1 MLNLKKNL
9 YIASALALCA
19 LSACSSDDSSIAGST
34 TIPNATANNDSNS
47 IVTNDQFTKIV
58 FMTEATSVDSLQ
70 GGELKVFEEESGAM
84 AACSAD
90 DKAYSSEIQIDNNNM
105 VVTHLKLKNAGN
117 LCEGILIRFSE
128 ACGKQAAPWAKCDEN
143 GSVETFCGDYRM
155 TSITKCTANNP
166 PSCTTTE
173 ADTTITFGTLVS
185 DFYAG
190 VSDICNKISEGAE
203 STSGRFEIPSSSSGK
218 QDSEIEPSPSEE
230 PITSSNSNPGN
241 GDEGNPVTSS
251 NSNPIDTIPFTLE
264 NYTAQFT
271 NSASELSFDSLVLAY
286 NGSLRNVIMDD
297 SNRMVW
303 GANFVKEISTE
314 EVSTYFPLTA
324 AVAEERIN
332 PDNCKLFIVTT
343 SDYGGPT
350 GHVLTA
356 IDEEGIKFSSVHA
369 TGLQCIQTNAITTVA
384 FLVRDCSGVVD
395 VNAEFTSSSYA
406 SPLWN
411 CESGQFTESEAY
423 GEWYR
428 ADLAK

>member
-1 MLNLKKNL
+1 MLNFKKNL

-173 ADTTITFGTLVS
+173 ADTTITFGTLVGEFF
-185 DFYAG
+185 DGA
-190 VSDICNKISEGAE
+190 SDICNKISEGAE

-218 QDSEIEPSPSEE
+218 QDSEIESSPSVE

-241 GDEGNPVTSS
+241 GGLIDKEGNPVTS
-251 NSNPIDTIPFTLE
+251 IDTASFTLE

-271 NSASELSFDSLVLAY
+271 DNPSELAFDSLVLAY
-286 NGSLRNVIMDD
+286 NGTLHTFVTND
-297 SNRMVW
+297 SNQIVVE
-303 GANFVKEISTE
+303 GNFVKEISAE

-324 AVAEERIN
+324 AVAGERIN
-332 PDNCKLFIVTT
+332 PDNCKLFVVTT
-343 SDYGGPT
+343 TDYGGPT
-350 GHVLTA
+350 GHVLTEL
-356 IDEEGIKFSSVHA
+356 DEGEIKISSVYA
-369 TGLQCIQTNAITTVA
+369 SGRCVQTNALKPVA
-384 FLVRDCSGVVD
+384 FLVRDCSNVVD
-395 VNAEFTSSSYA
+395 VNAEFTSSPYQST
-406 SPLWN
+406 LWN
-411 CESGQFTESEAY
+411 CDSSPTQEVKTYF
-423 GEWYR
+423 EWYR

>member
-1 MLNLKKNL
+1 MLNFKKNL

-47 IVTNDQFTKIV
+47 IVTNDHFTNIV

-70 GGELKVFEEESGAM
+70 GGKLKVFEEENGAM

-90 DKAYSSEIQIDNNNM
+90 DKAYSSEIQIDKNKL

-117 LCEGILIRFSE
+117 LCEGILIRFTE
-128 ACGKQAAPWAKCDEN
+128 ACGRAVASTAKCDKN

-155 TSITKCTANNP
+155 ASLTKCTATNP

-173 ADTTITFGTLVS
+173 ADTTITFNMLVS

-190 VSDICNKISEGAE
+190 ASDICNKISEGAE
-203 STSGRFEIPSSSSGK
+203 TTSGRFELPSSSSGK
-218 QDSEIEPSPSEE
+218 QNPEIESSPSVE
-230 PITSSNSNPGN
+230 PVTSSNSNPGN
-241 GDEGNPVTSS
+241 GGLIDKEGNPVTS
-251 NSNPIDTIPFTLE
+251 IDTASFTLE

-271 NSASELSFDSLVLAY
+271 NSASELAFDSLVLAY

-324 AVAEERIN
+324 AVAGERIN
-332 PDNCKLFIVTT
+332 PDNCKLFIVTAA
-343 SDYGGPT
+343 DYGGPT

-356 IDEEGIKFSSVHA
+356 INEGEIKISSVYA
-369 TGLQCIQTNAITTVA
+369 SGQCVRTNAITTVA
-384 FLVRDCSGVVD
+384 FLVQDCNGLVD
-395 VNAEFTSSSYA
+395 VNAEFTSSPYS
-406 SPLWN
+406 STLWS
-411 CESGQFTESEAY
+411 CESGSTKEVKAY
-423 GEWYR
+423 FEWYR
-428 ADLAK
+428 AGLAK

>member
-1 MLNLKKNL
+1 MLNFKKNL

-230 PITSSNSNPGN
+230 PITSSNSNP
-241 GDEGNPVTSS
+241 
-251 NSNPIDTIPFTLE
+251 IDTVSFTLE

-271 NSASELSFDSLVLAY
+271 ESASELSFDSLVLAY

-297 SNRMVW
+297 SNRIVW

-324 AVAEERIN
+324 TVAGERIN
-332 PDNCKLFIVTT
+332 PDNCKLFVVTT
-343 SDYGGPT
+343 TDYGGPT

-356 IDEEGIKFSSVHA
+356 LDEEGIKFSSVHA

-406 SPLWN
+406 STLWN

>member
-1 MLNLKKNL
+1 MLNFKKNL

-90 DKAYSSEIQIDNNNM
+90 DKAYSSEIQIDKNKL

-117 LCEGILIRFSE
+117 LCEGILIRFTE
-128 ACGKQAAPWAKCDEN
+128 ACGREAAPWAKCDEN

-155 TSITKCTANNP
+155 TFLTKCTANIP
-166 PSCTTTE
+166 PTCTTKE
-173 ADTTITFGTLVS
+173 ADTTITFDMLVS

-190 VSDICNKISEGAE
+190 ASDICNKISEGAE
-203 STSGRFEIPSSSSGK
+203 S
-218 QDSEIEPSPSEE
+218 
-230 PITSSNSNPGN
+230 SNPA
-241 GDEGNPVTSS
+241 TS
-251 NSNPIDTIPFTLE
+251 IDSASFTLE

-271 NSASELSFDSLVLAY
+271 DSASELSFDSLVLAY
-286 NGSLRNVIMDD
+286 NGTLRTLVMDD
-297 SNRMVW
+297 SNRISM
-303 GANFVKEISTE
+303 GNMVKEISTE

-324 AVAEERIN
+324 TVAGDRIN
-332 PDNCKLFIVTT
+332 SDNCKLFIVTT
-343 SDYGGPT
+343 ADYGGPT

-356 IDEEGIKFSSVHA
+356 INEEGINFSNVYA
-369 TGLQCIQTNAITTVA
+369 TGQCIQTNAITTVA
-384 FLVRDCSGVVD
+384 FLVRDCSGLVD
-395 VNAEFTSSSYA
+395 VNAKFTSSSYA
-406 SPLWN
+406 STLWN
-411 CESGQFTESEAY
+411 CDTSPVTESEAY

-428 ADLAK
+428 ADLAQ

>member
-1 MLNLKKNL
+1 
-9 YIASALALCA
+9 
-19 LSACSSDDSSIAGST
+19 
-34 TIPNATANNDSNS
+34 
-47 IVTNDQFTKIV
+47 
-58 FMTEATSVDSLQ
+58 
-70 GGELKVFEEESGAM
+70 
-84 AACSAD
+84 
-90 DKAYSSEIQIDNNNM
+90 
-105 VVTHLKLKNAGN
+105 
-117 LCEGILIRFSE
+117 
-128 ACGKQAAPWAKCDEN
+128 
-143 GSVETFCGDYRM
+143 
-155 TSITKCTANNP
+155 
-166 PSCTTTE
+166 
-173 ADTTITFGTLVS
+173 
-185 DFYAG
+185 
-190 VSDICNKISEGAE
+190 
-203 STSGRFEIPSSSSGK
+203 
-218 QDSEIEPSPSEE
+218 
-230 PITSSNSNPGN
+230 
-241 GDEGNPVTSS
+241 
-251 NSNPIDTIPFTLE
+251 
-264 NYTAQFT
+264 
-271 NSASELSFDSLVLAY
+271 VLAY

-406 SPLWN
+406 STLWS

>member
-1 MLNLKKNL
+1 MLNFKKNL
-9 YIASALALCA
+9 YIASALALCV

-34 TIPNATANNDSNS
+34 TIPNAPANNDSNS

-70 GGELKVFEEESGAM
+70 GGELKVFEEENGAM

-90 DKAYSSEIQIDNNNM
+90 DKAYSSEIQIDKNKM

-241 GDEGNPVTSS
+241 GGLIDKEGNPVTS
-251 NSNPIDTIPFTLE
+251 IDTASFTLE

-271 NSASELSFDSLVLAY
+271 ESASELSFDSLVLAY

-297 SNRMVW
+297 SNRIVW

-324 AVAEERIN
+324 AVAGERIN
-332 PDNCKLFIVTT
+332 PDNCKLFVVTT

-395 VNAEFTSSSYA
+395 VNAEFTSSPYQST
-406 SPLWN
+406 LWN
-411 CESGQFTESEAY
+411 CDSNPTQEVKTYF
-423 GEWYR
+423 EWYR

>member
-1 MLNLKKNL
+1 MLNFKKNL

-173 ADTTITFGTLVS
+173 ADTTITFGTLVGEFF
-185 DFYAG
+185 DGA
-190 VSDICNKISEGAE
+190 SDICNKISEGAE

-230 PITSSNSNPGN
+230 PITSSNSNP
-241 GDEGNPVTSS
+241 
-251 NSNPIDTIPFTLE
+251 IDTVSFTLE

-271 NSASELSFDSLVLAY
+271 NSASELAFDSLVLAY

-297 SNRMVW
+297 SNRIVW

-324 AVAEERIN
+324 AVAGERIN
-332 PDNCKLFIVTT
+332 PDNCKLFVVTT
-343 SDYGGPT
+343 TDYGGPT

-356 IDEEGIKFSSVHA
+356 LDEEGIKFSSVHA

-384 FLVRDCSGVVD
+384 FLVRDCNGVVD
-395 VNAEFTSSSYA
+395 VNTEFTSSSYA

>member
-1 MLNLKKNL
+1 MLNFKKNL

-70 GGELKVFEEESGAM
+70 GGELKVFEEENGAM

-218 QDSEIEPSPSEE
+218 QDSEIESSPSEE
-230 PITSSNSNPGN
+230 PITSSNSNP
-241 GDEGNPVTSS
+241 
-251 NSNPIDTIPFTLE
+251 IDTVSFTLE

-271 NSASELSFDSLVLAY
+271 ESASELSFDSLVLAY

-303 GANFVKEISTE
+303 GANFVKELSTE

-350 GHVLTA
+350 GHVLTEL
-356 IDEEGIKFSSVHA
+356 DEGGIKFSSVHA
-369 TGLQCIQTNAITTVA
+369 TGQQCIQTNAITTVA
-384 FLVRDCSGVVD
+384 FLVRDCNGVVD

-406 SPLWN
+406 STLWS

-423 GEWYR
+423 GEWFR

>member
-1 MLNLKKNL
+1 M
-9 YIASALALCA
+9 
-19 LSACSSDDSSIAGST
+19 
-34 TIPNATANNDSNS
+34 
-47 IVTNDQFTKIV
+47 
-58 FMTEATSVDSLQ
+58 
-70 GGELKVFEEESGAM
+70 
-84 AACSAD
+84 
-90 DKAYSSEIQIDNNNM
+90 
-105 VVTHLKLKNAGN
+105 
-117 LCEGILIRFSE
+117 
-128 ACGKQAAPWAKCDEN
+128 
-143 GSVETFCGDYRM
+143 
-155 TSITKCTANNP
+155 
-166 PSCTTTE
+166 
-173 ADTTITFGTLVS
+173 
-185 DFYAG
+185 
-190 VSDICNKISEGAE
+190 
-203 STSGRFEIPSSSSGK
+203 
-218 QDSEIEPSPSEE
+218 
-230 PITSSNSNPGN
+230 
-241 GDEGNPVTSS
+241 
-251 NSNPIDTIPFTLE
+251 
-264 NYTAQFT
+264 
-271 NSASELSFDSLVLAY
+271 LAY

-297 SNRMVW
+297 SNRIVW

-369 TGLQCIQTNAITTVA
+369 TGQQCIQTNAITTVA

-406 SPLWN
+406 STLWS